1 MYSCSKGWRCPPYD
15 GALSAAQ
22 STAQSGKYST
32 KPGMASGR
40 RFNHHDAGKEE
51 DLMSTT
57 IHEATPPELLKSWD
71 GALTP
76 MVPWNIPPK
85 E

>member
-1 MYSCSKGWRCPPYD
+1 
-15 GALSAAQ
+15 
-22 STAQSGKYST
+22 
-32 KPGMASGR
+32 MASGR